1 MERNI
6 EDFIKPGRRVHL
18 VGAGGVSMAP
28 LAEVLKGKGVKITGS
43 DMRESGTVERLRG
56 LGIPVIIEE
65 QLRKMID
72 GGKTE

>member
-28 LAEVLKGKGVKITGS
+28 LAEVL
-43 DMRESGTVERLRG
+43 
-56 LGIPVIIEE
+56 
-65 QLRKMID
+65 
-72 GGKTE
+72 